1 MTAKV
6 FNSER
11 FQNDL
16 KKYNSVLEKI
26 TNEEEKKELQKLI
39 NDLILNVK
47 RMDNM
52 YLDMVYSNQLT
63 SIGTEMREKIID
75 IRKKLESKISKTQI

>member
-1 MTAKV
+1 MNKGI

-16 KKYNSVLEKI
+16 KKY
-26 TNEEEKKELQKLI
+26 KLI
-39 NDLILNVK
+39 IEKVENKDEKDEIQKMLNELLLNVK

-52 YLDMVYSNQLT
+52 YLDLVYSNQLS
-63 SIGTEMREKIID
+63 SIGSEMREKITD
-75 IRKKLESKISKTQI
+75 LRKKIESRISKIQI